1 MKIKFLENGH
11 AKEISLKEPTPIR
24 TLINNFHLNDETFL
38 IKLNGKIA
46 HEETE
51 LKEGDELEFLDVI
64 YGG

>member
-1 MKIKFLENGH
+1 MKIKLIEKGIS
-11 AKEISLKEPTPIR
+11 KELKLDSKAR
-24 TLINNFHLNDETFL
+24 VDTLISDLKLNDETFL

-46 HEETE
+46 HEQTS